1 MIGFDVIFF
10 CPTFATNCKA
20 MIKHEDIVKIL
31 EAAQIADVVGAFV
44 PLKKRGANY
53 IGLCPFHNEKT
64 PSFNVNPAR
73 GIFKCFGC
81 GEGGDS
87 VAFLMKHEHYTYPEA
102 LRWLAERYH
111 IHIEETEATPEEKAA
126 QSERDRVFHVN
137 EFAQKYFQN
146 LLFNDEQG
154 RSTGLSYFEERCL
167 REDTI
172 RKWGLGYCKDSWDD
186 FCTAAKA
193 EGFSEED
200 MVAAGVVIKNE
211 NTGKVYDRF
220 RGRVTFP
227 IYNVGGR
234 VLGFSARILTSD
246 KTKAKY
252 VNSPESIIYTKGK
265 VLFGLHLAKDAI
277 VKEDLCYLVEGNMD
291 AVMMYQNGVKN
302 VVATSGTALTEQ
314 QTSMIKRYTRN
325 VTVLY
330 DGDSAGIKATFKAV
344 NIFLEHGLNVRTVL
358 FPDGEDPDSFARK
371 HTMDEFQT
379 FLKENSQNFI
389 IYKTNL
395 LQKQAENDPI
405 NKAKFIGEIVD
416 TISLVPDNL
425 EVERYAKDC
434 SSILS
439 VKQEN
444 LYDEIRKRINYRQRL
459 QNKQR
464 TKEEEQD
471 TNENTQEVD
480 EHTKKSDENELILI
494 ANPDYAQEKAIIE
507 ILFKYGNTMTRQEVF
522 GDDDTL
528 EYKDVLTAAYI
539 VCDIVNDDIHFNDVL
554 FGKIFELYRH
564 SIYEE
569 NTVPAIDSFISNEEE
584 QIRNLA
590 AELLIGGRE
599 ISPLW
604 SEKNISV
611 PDKESKEVIDRLIS
625 DTLLRFKLHK
635 VNAYIKQVNEAI
647 KTTTEPEAMMEL
659 VIKHKQFTLIRN
671 KIAKQLHQVFSS

>member
-200 MVAAGVVIKNE
+200 MIAAGVAIKNE

-265 VLFGLHLAKDAI
+265 VLFGLHLAKDTI

-405 NKAKFIGEIVD
+405 KRADLIRDIVH
-416 TISLVPDNL
+416 TISLVPDLL
-425 EVERYAKDC
+425 ERNTYLQEC
-434 SSILS
+434 SSILQTS
-439 VKQEN
+439 EEVLGKALKKQLFLNRDKKNKQEDPQPAIAEQVI
-444 LYDEIRKRINYRQRL
+444 LDTPKAEKQEI
-459 QNKQR
+459 
-464 TKEEEQD
+464 
-471 TNENTQEVD
+471 
-480 EHTKKSDENELILI
+480 EL
-494 ANPDYAQEKAIIE
+494 NPDYAQEKAIIE

-522 GDDDTL
+522 GENDAL
-528 EYKDVLTAAYI
+528 EYKDVLTAAYV
-539 VCDIVNDDIHFNDVL
+539 VCDIVNDDIRFTDVL

-564 SIYEE
+564 SIYDE

-590 AELLIGGRE
+590 AELLIGGRD

>member
-1 MIGFDVIFF
+1 
-10 CPTFATNCKA
+10 
-20 MIKHEDIVKIL
+20 MIKHDDKVKIL

-87 VAFLMKHEHYTYPEA
+87 VSFLMKHEHYTYPEA

-172 RKWGLGYCKDSWDD
+172 RKWGLGYCKDSWDN
-186 FCTAAKA
+186 FCLAAKA

-200 MVAAGVVIKNE
+200 MLAAGLVIKNE
-211 NTGKVYDRF
+211 NTGKLYDRF

-227 IYNVGGR
+227 IYNIGGR
-234 VLGFSARILTSD
+234 VLGFSARILSSD

-314 QTSMIKRYTRN
+314 QTSLIRRYTRN

-344 NIFLEHGLNVRTVL
+344 NIFLEQGLNVRTVL

-371 HTMDEFQT
+371 HTMDEFQS

-395 LQKQAENDPI
+395 LQKQAANDPI
-405 NKAKFIGEIVD
+405 KRADLIRDIVH
-416 TISLVPDNL
+416 TISLVPDLL
-425 EVERYAKDC
+425 ERNTYLQEC
-434 SSILS
+434 SSILQTS
-439 VKQEN
+439 EEVLAKALKRQLFLNRDKKNKQEATQTDITEQ
-444 LYDEIRKRINYRQRL
+444 LIHDTPITEKQEI
-459 QNKQR
+459 
-464 TKEEEQD
+464 
-471 TNENTQEVD
+471 
-480 EHTKKSDENELILI
+480 EL
-494 ANPDYAQEKAIIE
+494 NPDYEQEKAIIE
-507 ILFKYGNTMTRQEVF
+507 ILFKYGEMMTRQEVF

-539 VCDIVNDDIHFNDVL
+539 VCDIVNDDIHFNDAL
-554 FGKIFELYRH
+554 FGKIFELYRQ
-564 SIYEE
+564 SIYDE
-569 NTVPAIDSFISNEEE
+569 NAVPEIDLFKSNEDE
-584 QIRNLA
+584 QIQKLA

-604 SEKNISV
+604 LEKNISV

-647 KTTTEPEAMMEL
+647 KTTTEPDVMMEL
-659 VIKHKQFTLIRN
+659 LFKHKQFTLIRN
-671 KIAKQLHQVFSS
+671 KIAKQLRQVFSS

>member
-1 MIGFDVIFF
+1 
-10 CPTFATNCKA
+10 
-20 MIKHEDIVKIL
+20 MIKHDDKVKIL
-31 EAAQIADVVGAFV
+31 EAAQIVDVVGAFV

-87 VAFLMKHEHYTYPEA
+87 VSFLMKHEHYTYPEA

-172 RKWGLGYCKDSWDD
+172 RKWGLGYCKDSWDN
-186 FCTAAKA
+186 FCLAAKA

-200 MVAAGVVIKNE
+200 MLAAGLVIKNE
-211 NTGKVYDRF
+211 NTGKLYDRF

-227 IYNVGGR
+227 IYNIGGR
-234 VLGFSARILTSD
+234 VLGFSARILSSD

-314 QTSMIKRYTRN
+314 QTSLIRRYTRN

-330 DGDSAGIKATFKAV
+330 DGDNAGIKATFKAV
-344 NIFLEHGLNVRTVL
+344 NIFLEQGLNVRTVL

-371 HTMDEFQT
+371 HTMDEFQN

-395 LQKQAENDPI
+395 LQKQAANDPI
-405 NKAKFIGEIVD
+405 KRADLIRDIVH
-416 TISLVPDNL
+416 TISLVPDLL
-425 EVERYAKDC
+425 ERNTYLQEC
-434 SSILS
+434 SSILQTS
-439 VKQEN
+439 EEVLAKALKRQLFLNRDKKNKQESTQSDITEQ
-444 LYDEIRKRINYRQRL
+444 LIHDTPITEKQEI
-459 QNKQR
+459 
-464 TKEEEQD
+464 
-471 TNENTQEVD
+471 
-480 EHTKKSDENELILI
+480 EL
-494 ANPDYAQEKAIIE
+494 NPDYEQEKAIIE
-507 ILFKYGNTMTRQEVF
+507 ILFKYGEMMTRQEVF

-539 VCDIVNDDIHFNDVL
+539 VCDIVNDDIHFNDAL
-554 FGKIFELYRH
+554 FGKIFELYRQ
-564 SIYEE
+564 SIYDE
-569 NTVPAIDSFISNEEE
+569 NAVPEIDLFKSNEDE
-584 QIRNLA
+584 QIQKLA

-604 SEKNISV
+604 LEKNISV

-647 KTTTEPEAMMEL
+647 KTTTEPDVMMEL
-659 VIKHKQFTLIRN
+659 LFKHKQFTLIRN
-671 KIAKQLHQVFSS
+671 KIAKQLRQVFSS

>member
-1 MIGFDVIFF
+1 
-10 CPTFATNCKA
+10 

-405 NKAKFIGEIVD
+405 KRADLIRDIVH
-416 TISLVPDNL
+416 TISLVPDLL
-425 EVERYAKDC
+425 ERNTYLQEC
-434 SSILS
+434 SSILQTS
-439 VKQEN
+439 EEVLAKALKRQLFLNRDKKNKQEDPQPAIAEQVI
-444 LYDEIRKRINYRQRL
+444 LDTPKAEKQEI
-459 QNKQR
+459 
-464 TKEEEQD
+464 
-471 TNENTQEVD
+471 
-480 EHTKKSDENELILI
+480 EL
-494 ANPDYAQEKAIIE
+494 NPDYAQEKAIIE

-522 GDDDTL
+522 GENDAL
-528 EYKDVLTAAYI
+528 EYKDVLTAAYV
-539 VCDIVNDDIHFNDVL
+539 VCDIVNDDIRFTDVL

>member
-211 NTGKVYDRF
+211 NTGKIYDRF

-389 IYKTNL
+389 IYKSNL

-405 NKAKFIGEIVD
+405 KRADLIRDIVH
-416 TISLVPDNL
+416 TISLVPDLL
-425 EVERYAKDC
+425 ERNTYLQEC
-434 SSILS
+434 SSILQTS
-439 VKQEN
+439 EEVLGKALKKQLFLNRDKKNKQEDPQPAIAEQVI
-444 LYDEIRKRINYRQRL
+444 LDTPKAEKQEI
-459 QNKQR
+459 
-464 TKEEEQD
+464 
-471 TNENTQEVD
+471 
-480 EHTKKSDENELILI
+480 EL
-494 ANPDYAQEKAIIE
+494 NPDYAQEKAIIE

>member
-1 MIGFDVIFF
+1 
-10 CPTFATNCKA
+10 
-20 MIKHEDIVKIL
+20 MIKHDDKVKIL
-31 EAAQIADVVGAFV
+31 EAAQIVDVVGAFV

-87 VAFLMKHEHYTYPEA
+87 VSFLMKHEHYTYPEA

-172 RKWGLGYCKDSWDD
+172 RKWGLGYCKDSWDN
-186 FCTAAKA
+186 FCLAAKA

-200 MVAAGVVIKNE
+200 MLAAGLVIKNE
-211 NTGKVYDRF
+211 NTGKLYDRF

-227 IYNVGGR
+227 IYNIGGR
-234 VLGFSARILTSD
+234 VLGFSARILSSD

-314 QTSMIKRYTRN
+314 QTTLIRRYTRN

-330 DGDSAGIKATFKAV
+330 DGDNAGIKATFKAV
-344 NIFLEHGLNVRTVL
+344 NIFLEQGLNVRTVL

-371 HTMDEFQT
+371 HTMDEFQS

-395 LQKQAENDPI
+395 LQKQAANDPI
-405 NKAKFIGEIVD
+405 KRADLIRDIVH
-416 TISLVPDNL
+416 TISLVPDLL
-425 EVERYAKDC
+425 ERNTYLQEC
-434 SSILS
+434 SSILQTS
-439 VKQEN
+439 EEVLAKALKRQLFLNRDKKNKQEATQADITEQ
-444 LYDEIRKRINYRQRL
+444 LIHDTTITEKQEI
-459 QNKQR
+459 
-464 TKEEEQD
+464 
-471 TNENTQEVD
+471 
-480 EHTKKSDENELILI
+480 EL
-494 ANPDYAQEKAIIE
+494 NPDYEQEKAIIE
-507 ILFKYGNTMTRQEVF
+507 ILFKYGEMMTRQEVF

-539 VCDIVNDDIHFNDVL
+539 VCDIVNDDIHFNDAL
-554 FGKIFELYRH
+554 FGKIFELYRQ
-564 SIYEE
+564 SIYDE
-569 NTVPAIDSFISNEEE
+569 NAVPEIDLFKSNEDE
-584 QIRNLA
+584 QIQKLA

-604 SEKNISV
+604 LEKNISV

-647 KTTTEPEAMMEL
+647 KTTTEPDVMMEL
-659 VIKHKQFTLIRN
+659 LFKHKQFTLIRN
-671 KIAKQLHQVFSS
+671 KIAKQLRQVFSS

>member
-1 MIGFDVIFF
+1 
-10 CPTFATNCKA
+10 
-20 MIKHEDIVKIL
+20 MIKHDDKVKIL
-31 EAAQIADVVGAFV
+31 EAAQIVDVVGAFV

-87 VAFLMKHEHYTYPEA
+87 VSFLMKHEHYTYPEA

-172 RKWGLGYCKDSWDD
+172 RKWGLGYCKDSWDN
-186 FCTAAKA
+186 FCLAAKA

-200 MVAAGVVIKNE
+200 MLAAGLVIKNE
-211 NTGKVYDRF
+211 NTGKLYDRF

-227 IYNVGGR
+227 IYNIGGR
-234 VLGFSARILTSD
+234 VLGFSARILSSD

-314 QTSMIKRYTRN
+314 QTSLIRRYTRN

-330 DGDSAGIKATFKAV
+330 DGDNAGIKATFKAV
-344 NIFLEHGLNVRTVL
+344 NIFLEQGLNVRTVL

-371 HTMDEFQT
+371 HTMDEFQS

-395 LQKQAENDPI
+395 LQKQAANDPI
-405 NKAKFIGEIVD
+405 KRADLIRDIVH
-416 TISLVPDNL
+416 TISLVPDLL
-425 EVERYAKDC
+425 ERNTYLQEC
-434 SSILS
+434 SSILQTS
-439 VKQEN
+439 EEVLAKALKRQLFLNRDKKNKQESTQSDITEQ
-444 LYDEIRKRINYRQRL
+444 LIHDTPITEKQEI
-459 QNKQR
+459 
-464 TKEEEQD
+464 
-471 TNENTQEVD
+471 
-480 EHTKKSDENELILI
+480 EL
-494 ANPDYAQEKAIIE
+494 NPDYEQEKAIIE
-507 ILFKYGNTMTRQEVF
+507 ILFKYGEMMTRQEVF

-539 VCDIVNDDIHFNDVL
+539 VCDIVNDDIHFNDAL
-554 FGKIFELYRH
+554 FGKIFELYRQ
-564 SIYEE
+564 SIYDE
-569 NTVPAIDSFISNEEE
+569 NAVPEIDLFKSNEDE
-584 QIRNLA
+584 QIQKLA

-604 SEKNISV
+604 LEKNISV

-647 KTTTEPEAMMEL
+647 KTTTEPDVMMEL
-659 VIKHKQFTLIRN
+659 LFKHKQFTLIRN
-671 KIAKQLHQVFSS
+671 KIAKQLRQVFSS

>member
-1 MIGFDVIFF
+1 
-10 CPTFATNCKA
+10 

-200 MVAAGVVIKNE
+200 MVAAGVAIKNE

-395 LQKQAENDPI
+395 LQKKAENDPI
-405 NKAKFIGEIVD
+405 KRADLIRDIVH
-416 TISLVPDNL
+416 TISLVPDLL
-425 EVERYAKDC
+425 ERNTYLQEC
-434 SSILS
+434 SSILQTS
-439 VKQEN
+439 EEVLGKALKKQLFLNRDKKNKQEDPQPAIAEQVI
-444 LYDEIRKRINYRQRL
+444 LDTPKAEKQEI
-459 QNKQR
+459 
-464 TKEEEQD
+464 
-471 TNENTQEVD
+471 
-480 EHTKKSDENELILI
+480 EL
-494 ANPDYAQEKAIIE
+494 NPDYAQEKAIIE

>member
-1 MIGFDVIFF
+1 
-10 CPTFATNCKA
+10 

-200 MVAAGVVIKNE
+200 MVAAGVAIKNE

-314 QTSMIKRYTRN
+314 QTFMIKRYTRN

-405 NKAKFIGEIVD
+405 KRADLIRDIVH
-416 TISLVPDNL
+416 TISLVPDLL
-425 EVERYAKDC
+425 ERNTYLQEC
-434 SSILS
+434 SSILQTS
-439 VKQEN
+439 EEVLGKALKKQLFLNRDKKNKQEDPQPAIAEQVI
-444 LYDEIRKRINYRQRL
+444 LDTPKAEKQEI
-459 QNKQR
+459 
-464 TKEEEQD
+464 
-471 TNENTQEVD
+471 
-480 EHTKKSDENELILI
+480 EL
-494 ANPDYAQEKAIIE
+494 NPDYAQEKAIIE

-522 GDDDTL
+522 GENDAL
-528 EYKDVLTAAYI
+528 EYKDVLTAAYV
-539 VCDIVNDDIHFNDVL
+539 VCDIVNDDIRFTDVL

>member
-405 NKAKFIGEIVD
+405 KRADLIRDIVH
-416 TISLVPDNL
+416 TISLVPDLL
-425 EVERYAKDC
+425 ERNTYLQEC
-434 SSILS
+434 SSILQTS
-439 VKQEN
+439 EEVLAKALKRQLFLNRDKKNKQEDPQPAIAEQVI
-444 LYDEIRKRINYRQRL
+444 LDTPKAEKQEI
-459 QNKQR
+459 
-464 TKEEEQD
+464 
-471 TNENTQEVD
+471 
-480 EHTKKSDENELILI
+480 EL
-494 ANPDYAQEKAIIE
+494 NPDYAQEKAIIE

-522 GDDDTL
+522 GENDAL
-528 EYKDVLTAAYI
+528 EYKDVLTAAYV
-539 VCDIVNDDIHFNDVL
+539 VCDIVNDDIRFTDVL

>member
-1 MIGFDVIFF
+1 
-10 CPTFATNCKA
+10 

-200 MVAAGVVIKNE
+200 MVAAGVAIKNE

-395 LQKQAENDPI
+395 LQKKAENDPI
-405 NKAKFIGEIVD
+405 KRADLIRDIVH
-416 TISLVPDNL
+416 TISLVPDLL
-425 EVERYAKDC
+425 ERNTYLQEC
-434 SSILS
+434 SSILQTS
-439 VKQEN
+439 EEVLGKALKKQLFLNRDKKNKQE
-444 LYDEIRKRINYRQRL
+444 DPQPAIAEQVIPDTPKAEKQEI
-459 QNKQR
+459 
-464 TKEEEQD
+464 
-471 TNENTQEVD
+471 
-480 EHTKKSDENELILI
+480 EL
-494 ANPDYAQEKAIIE
+494 NPDYAQEKAIIE

-522 GDDDTL
+522 GENDAL
-528 EYKDVLTAAYI
+528 EYKDVLTAAYV
-539 VCDIVNDDIHFNDVL
+539 VCDIVNDDIRFTDVL

-590 AELLIGGRE
+590 AELLIGCRE

>member
-314 QTSMIKRYTRN
+314 QTFMIKRYTRN

-405 NKAKFIGEIVD
+405 KRADLIRDIVH
-416 TISLVPDNL
+416 TISLVPDLL
-425 EVERYAKDC
+425 ERNTYLQEC
-434 SSILS
+434 SSILQTS
-439 VKQEN
+439 EEVLGKALKKQLFLNRDKKNKKEDPQPAIAEQVILDTPKAEKQE
-444 LYDEIRKRINYRQRL
+444 I
-459 QNKQR
+459 
-464 TKEEEQD
+464 
-471 TNENTQEVD
+471 
-480 EHTKKSDENELILI
+480 EL
-494 ANPDYAQEKAIIE
+494 NPDYAQEKAIIE

-522 GDDDTL
+522 GENDAL
-528 EYKDVLTAAYI
+528 EYKDVLTAAYV
-539 VCDIVNDDIHFNDVL
+539 VCDIVNDDIRFTDVL

>member
-1 MIGFDVIFF
+1 
-10 CPTFATNCKA
+10 

-87 VAFLMKHEHYTYPEA
+87 VSFLMKHEHYTYPEA

-200 MVAAGVVIKNE
+200 MVAAGVAIKNE

-395 LQKQAENDPI
+395 LQKKAENDPI
-405 NKAKFIGEIVD
+405 KRADLIRDIVH
-416 TISLVPDNL
+416 TISLVPDLL
-425 EVERYAKDC
+425 ERNIYLQEC
-434 SSILS
+434 SSILQTS
-439 VKQEN
+439 EEVLGKALKKQLFLNRDKKNKQE
-444 LYDEIRKRINYRQRL
+444 DPQPAIAEQVIPDTPKAEKQEI
-459 QNKQR
+459 
-464 TKEEEQD
+464 
-471 TNENTQEVD
+471 
-480 EHTKKSDENELILI
+480 EL
-494 ANPDYAQEKAIIE
+494 NPDYAQEKAIIE

-522 GDDDTL
+522 GENDAL
-528 EYKDVLTAAYI
+528 EYKDVLTAAYV
-539 VCDIVNDDIHFNDVL
+539 VCDIVNDDIRFTDVL

-611 PDKESKEVIDRLIS
+611 PDNESKEVIDRLIS

>member
-1 MIGFDVIFF
+1 
-10 CPTFATNCKA
+10 

-167 REDTI
+167 REETI

-314 QTSMIKRYTRN
+314 QTSMIKRYTHN

-405 NKAKFIGEIVD
+405 KRADLIRDIVH
-416 TISLVPDNL
+416 TISLIPDLL
-425 EVERYAKDC
+425 ERNTYLQEC
-434 SSILS
+434 SSILQTS
-439 VKQEN
+439 EEVLAKALKRQLFLNRDKKNKQEDPQPAIAEQVI
-444 LYDEIRKRINYRQRL
+444 LDTPKAEKQEI
-459 QNKQR
+459 
-464 TKEEEQD
+464 
-471 TNENTQEVD
+471 
-480 EHTKKSDENELILI
+480 EL
-494 ANPDYAQEKAIIE
+494 NPDYAQEKAIIE

-522 GDDDTL
+522 GENDAL
-528 EYKDVLTAAYI
+528 EYKDVLTAAYV
-539 VCDIVNDDIHFNDVL
+539 VCDIVNDDIRFTDVL

>member
-1 MIGFDVIFF
+1 
-10 CPTFATNCKA
+10 

-126 QSERDRVFHVN
+126 QSEKDRVFHVN

-405 NKAKFIGEIVD
+405 KRADLIRDIVH
-416 TISLVPDNL
+416 TISLVPDLL
-425 EVERYAKDC
+425 ERNTYLQEC
-434 SSILS
+434 SSILQTS
-439 VKQEN
+439 EEVLGKALKKQLFLNRDKKNKQEDPQPAIAEQVI
-444 LYDEIRKRINYRQRL
+444 LDTPKAEKQEI
-459 QNKQR
+459 
-464 TKEEEQD
+464 
-471 TNENTQEVD
+471 
-480 EHTKKSDENELILI
+480 EL
-494 ANPDYAQEKAIIE
+494 NPDYAQEKAIIE

>member
-1 MIGFDVIFF
+1 
-10 CPTFATNCKA
+10 

-405 NKAKFIGEIVD
+405 KRADLIRDIVH
-416 TISLVPDNL
+416 TISLVPDLL
-425 EVERYAKDC
+425 ERNTYLQEC
-434 SSILS
+434 SSILQTS
-439 VKQEN
+439 EEVLGKALKKQLFLNRDKKNKQEDPQPAIAEQVI
-444 LYDEIRKRINYRQRL
+444 LDTPKAEKQEI
-459 QNKQR
+459 
-464 TKEEEQD
+464 
-471 TNENTQEVD
+471 
-480 EHTKKSDENELILI
+480 EL
-494 ANPDYAQEKAIIE
+494 NPDYAQEKAIIE

-522 GDDDTL
+522 GENDAL
-528 EYKDVLTAAYI
+528 EYKDVLTAAYV
-539 VCDIVNDDIHFNDVL
+539 VCDIVNDDIRFTDVL

-611 PDKESKEVIDRLIS
+611 PNKESKEVIDRLIS

>member
-1 MIGFDVIFF
+1 M
-10 CPTFATNCKA
+10 
-20 MIKHEDIVKIL
+20 
-31 EAAQIADVVGAFV
+31 DVVGAFV

-87 VAFLMKHEHYTYPEA
+87 VSFLMKHEHYTYPEA

-172 RKWGLGYCKDSWDD
+172 RKWGLGYCKDSWDN
-186 FCTAAKA
+186 FCLAAKA

-200 MVAAGVVIKNE
+200 MLAAGLVIKNE
-211 NTGKVYDRF
+211 NTGKLYDRF

-227 IYNVGGR
+227 IYNIGGR
-234 VLGFSARILTSD
+234 VLGFSARILSSD

-314 QTSMIKRYTRN
+314 QTTLIRRYTRN

-344 NIFLEHGLNVRTVL
+344 NIFLEQGLNVRTVL

-371 HTMDEFQT
+371 HTMDEFQN

-395 LQKQAENDPI
+395 LQKQAANDPI
-405 NKAKFIGEIVD
+405 KRADLIRDIVH
-416 TISLVPDNL
+416 TISLVPDLL
-425 EVERYAKDC
+425 ERNTYLQEC
-434 SSILS
+434 SSILQTS
-439 VKQEN
+439 EEVLAKALKRQLFLNRDKKNKQEATQADITEQ
-444 LYDEIRKRINYRQRL
+444 LIHDTPITEKQEI
-459 QNKQR
+459 
-464 TKEEEQD
+464 
-471 TNENTQEVD
+471 
-480 EHTKKSDENELILI
+480 EL
-494 ANPDYAQEKAIIE
+494 NPDYEQEKAIIE
-507 ILFKYGNTMTRQEVF
+507 ILFKYGEMMTRQEVF
-522 GDDDTL
+522 GNDDTL

-539 VCDIVNDDIHFNDVL
+539 VCDIVNDDIHFNDAL
-554 FGKIFELYRH
+554 FGKIFELYRQ
-564 SIYEE
+564 SIYDE
-569 NTVPAIDSFISNEEE
+569 NAVPEIDLFKSNEDE
-584 QIRNLA
+584 QIQKLA

-604 SEKNISV
+604 LEKNISV

-647 KTTTEPEAMMEL
+647 KTTTEPDVMMEL
-659 VIKHKQFTLIRN
+659 LFKHKQFTLIRN
-671 KIAKQLHQVFSS
+671 KIAKQLRQVFSS

>member
-172 RKWGLGYCKDSWDD
+172 RKWGLGYCKDSWND

-405 NKAKFIGEIVD
+405 KRADLIRDIVH
-416 TISLVPDNL
+416 TISLVPDLL
-425 EVERYAKDC
+425 ERNTYLQEC
-434 SSILS
+434 SSILQTS
-439 VKQEN
+439 EEVLGKALKKQLFLNRDKKNKQE
-444 LYDEIRKRINYRQRL
+444 DPQPAVAEQVIPDTPKAEKQEI
-459 QNKQR
+459 
-464 TKEEEQD
+464 
-471 TNENTQEVD
+471 
-480 EHTKKSDENELILI
+480 EL
-494 ANPDYAQEKAIIE
+494 NPDYAQEKAIIE

-522 GDDDTL
+522 GENDAL
-528 EYKDVLTAAYI
+528 EYKDVLTAAYV
-539 VCDIVNDDIHFNDVL
+539 VCDIVNDDIRFTDVL

>member
-1 MIGFDVIFF
+1 
-10 CPTFATNCKA
+10 

-211 NTGKVYDRF
+211 NTCKVYDRF

-405 NKAKFIGEIVD
+405 KRADLIRDIVH
-416 TISLVPDNL
+416 TISLVPDLL
-425 EVERYAKDC
+425 ERNTYLQEC
-434 SSILS
+434 SSILQTS
-439 VKQEN
+439 EEVLGKALKKQLFLNRAKKNKQEDPQPAIAEQVI
-444 LYDEIRKRINYRQRL
+444 LDTPKAEKQEI
-459 QNKQR
+459 
-464 TKEEEQD
+464 
-471 TNENTQEVD
+471 
-480 EHTKKSDENELILI
+480 EL
-494 ANPDYAQEKAIIE
+494 NPDYAQEKAIIE

-522 GDDDTL
+522 GENDAL
-528 EYKDVLTAAYI
+528 EYKDVLTAAYV
-539 VCDIVNDDIHFNDVL
+539 VCDIVNDDIRFTDVL

>member
-1 MIGFDVIFF
+1 
-10 CPTFATNCKA
+10 

-405 NKAKFIGEIVD
+405 KRADLIRDIVH
-416 TISLVPDNL
+416 TISLVPDLL
-425 EVERYAKDC
+425 ERNTYLQEC
-434 SSILS
+434 SSILQTS
-439 VKQEN
+439 EEVLGKALKKQLFLNRDKKNKQEDPQPAIAEQVI
-444 LYDEIRKRINYRQRL
+444 LDTPKAEKQEI
-459 QNKQR
+459 
-464 TKEEEQD
+464 
-471 TNENTQEVD
+471 
-480 EHTKKSDENELILI
+480 EL
-494 ANPDYAQEKAIIE
+494 NPDYAQEKAIIE

-522 GDDDTL
+522 GENDAL
-528 EYKDVLTAAYI
+528 EYKDVLTAAYV
-539 VCDIVNDDIHFNDVL
+539 VCDIVNDDIRFTDVL

>member
-1 MIGFDVIFF
+1 
-10 CPTFATNCKA
+10 
-20 MIKHEDIVKIL
+20 MIKHDDIVKIL

-200 MVAAGVVIKNE
+200 MVAAGVAIKNE

-265 VLFGLHLAKDAI
+265 VLFGLHLAKDTI

-405 NKAKFIGEIVD
+405 KRADLIRDIVH
-416 TISLVPDNL
+416 TISLVPDLL
-425 EVERYAKDC
+425 ERNTYLQEC
-434 SSILS
+434 SSILQTS
-439 VKQEN
+439 EEVLGKALKKQLFLNRDKKNKQE
-444 LYDEIRKRINYRQRL
+444 DPQPAVAEQVISDTPKAEKQEI
-459 QNKQR
+459 
-464 TKEEEQD
+464 
-471 TNENTQEVD
+471 
-480 EHTKKSDENELILI
+480 EL
-494 ANPDYAQEKAIIE
+494 NPDYAQEKAIIE

-522 GDDDTL
+522 GENDAL
-528 EYKDVLTAAYI
+528 EYKDVLTAAYV
-539 VCDIVNDDIHFNDVL
+539 VCDIVNDDIRFTDVL

-564 SIYEE
+564 SIYDE

>member
-1 MIGFDVIFF
+1 
-10 CPTFATNCKA
+10 
-20 MIKHEDIVKIL
+20 MIKHDDKVKIL

-87 VAFLMKHEHYTYPEA
+87 ISFLMKHEHYTYPEA

-172 RKWGLGYCKDSWDD
+172 RKWGLGYCKDSWDN
-186 FCTAAKA
+186 FCLAAKA

-200 MVAAGVVIKNE
+200 MLAAGLVIKNE
-211 NTGKVYDRF
+211 NTGKLYDRF

-227 IYNVGGR
+227 IYNIGGR
-234 VLGFSARILTSD
+234 VLGFSARILSSD

-314 QTSMIKRYTRN
+314 QTSLIRRYTRN

-344 NIFLEHGLNVRTVL
+344 NIFLEQGLNVRTVL

-371 HTMDEFQT
+371 HTMDEFQS

-395 LQKQAENDPI
+395 LQKQAANDPI
-405 NKAKFIGEIVD
+405 KRADLIRDIVH
-416 TISLVPDNL
+416 TISLVPDLL
-425 EVERYAKDC
+425 ERNTYLQEC
-434 SSILS
+434 SSILQTS
-439 VKQEN
+439 EEVLAKALKRQLFLNRDKKNKQEATQTDITEQ
-444 LYDEIRKRINYRQRL
+444 LIHDTPITEKQEI
-459 QNKQR
+459 
-464 TKEEEQD
+464 
-471 TNENTQEVD
+471 
-480 EHTKKSDENELILI
+480 EL
-494 ANPDYAQEKAIIE
+494 NPDYEQEKAIIE
-507 ILFKYGNTMTRQEVF
+507 ILFKYGEMMTRQEVF

-539 VCDIVNDDIHFNDVL
+539 VCDIVNDDIHFNDAL
-554 FGKIFELYRH
+554 FGKIFELYRQ
-564 SIYEE
+564 SIYDE
-569 NTVPAIDSFISNEEE
+569 NAVPEIDLFKSNEDE
-584 QIRNLA
+584 QIQKLA

-604 SEKNISV
+604 LEKNISV

-647 KTTTEPEAMMEL
+647 KTTTEPDVMMEL
-659 VIKHKQFTLIRN
+659 LFKHKQFTLIRN
-671 KIAKQLHQVFSS
+671 KIAKQLRQVFSS

>member
-1 MIGFDVIFF
+1 
-10 CPTFATNCKA
+10 

-405 NKAKFIGEIVD
+405 KRADLIRDIVH
-416 TISLVPDNL
+416 TISLVPDLL
-425 EVERYAKDC
+425 ERNTYLQEC
-434 SSILS
+434 SSILQTS
-439 VKQEN
+439 EEVLGKALKKQLFLNRDKKNKQE
-444 LYDEIRKRINYRQRL
+444 DPQPAIAEQVIPDTPKAEKQEI
-459 QNKQR
+459 
-464 TKEEEQD
+464 
-471 TNENTQEVD
+471 
-480 EHTKKSDENELILI
+480 EL
-494 ANPDYAQEKAIIE
+494 NPDYAQEKAIIE

-522 GDDDTL
+522 GENDAL
-528 EYKDVLTAAYI
+528 EYKDVLTAAYV
-539 VCDIVNDDIHFNDVL
+539 VCDIVNDDIRFTDVL

>member
-200 MVAAGVVIKNE
+200 MVAAGVAIKNE

-252 VNSPESIIYTKGK
+252 VNSPESIVYTKGK

-405 NKAKFIGEIVD
+405 KRADLIRDIVH
-416 TISLVPDNL
+416 TISLVPDLL
-425 EVERYAKDC
+425 ERNTYLQEC
-434 SSILS
+434 SSILQTS
-439 VKQEN
+439 EEVLGKALKKQLFLNRDKKNKQEDPQPAIAEQVI
-444 LYDEIRKRINYRQRL
+444 LDTPKAEKQEI
-459 QNKQR
+459 
-464 TKEEEQD
+464 
-471 TNENTQEVD
+471 
-480 EHTKKSDENELILI
+480 EL
-494 ANPDYAQEKAIIE
+494 NPDYAQEKAIIE

-522 GDDDTL
+522 GENDAL
-528 EYKDVLTAAYI
+528 EYKDVLTAAYV
-539 VCDIVNDDIHFNDVL
+539 VCDIVNDDIRFTDVL

-611 PDKESKEVIDRLIS
+611 PDKESKEVIGRLIS

>member
-1 MIGFDVIFF
+1 
-10 CPTFATNCKA
+10 

-405 NKAKFIGEIVD
+405 KRADLIRDIVH
-416 TISLVPDNL
+416 TISLVPDLL
-425 EVERYAKDC
+425 ERNTYLQEC
-434 SSILS
+434 SSILQTS
-439 VKQEN
+439 EEVLGKALKKQLFLNRDKKNKQEN
-444 LYDEIRKRINYRQRL
+444 PQPAIAEQVILDTPKAEKQEI
-459 QNKQR
+459 
-464 TKEEEQD
+464 
-471 TNENTQEVD
+471 
-480 EHTKKSDENELILI
+480 EL
-494 ANPDYAQEKAIIE
+494 NPDYAQEKAIIE

-522 GDDDTL
+522 GENDAL
-528 EYKDVLTAAYI
+528 EYKDVLTAAYV
-539 VCDIVNDDIHFNDVL
+539 VCDIVNDDIRFTDVL

>member
-1 MIGFDVIFF
+1 
-10 CPTFATNCKA
+10 

-200 MVAAGVVIKNE
+200 MVAAGVAIKNE

-405 NKAKFIGEIVD
+405 KRADLIRDIVH
-416 TISLVPDNL
+416 TISLVPDLL
-425 EVERYAKDC
+425 ERNTYLQEC
-434 SSILS
+434 SSILQTS
-439 VKQEN
+439 EEVLGKALKKQLFLNRDKKNKQE
-444 LYDEIRKRINYRQRL
+444 DPQPAIAEQVIPDTPKAEKQEI
-459 QNKQR
+459 
-464 TKEEEQD
+464 
-471 TNENTQEVD
+471 
-480 EHTKKSDENELILI
+480 EL
-494 ANPDYAQEKAIIE
+494 NPDYAQEKAIIE

-522 GDDDTL
+522 GENDAL
-528 EYKDVLTAAYI
+528 EYKDVLTAAYV
-539 VCDIVNDDIHFNDVL
+539 VCDIVNDDIRFTDVL

-569 NTVPAIDSFISNEEE
+569 NTIPAIDSFISNEEE

-599 ISPLW
+599 ISSLW

>member
-1 MIGFDVIFF
+1 M
-10 CPTFATNCKA
+10 
-20 MIKHEDIVKIL
+20 
-31 EAAQIADVVGAFV
+31 DVVGAFV

-87 VAFLMKHEHYTYPEA
+87 VSFLMKHEHYTYPEA

-172 RKWGLGYCKDSWDD
+172 RKWGLGYCKDSWDN
-186 FCTAAKA
+186 FCLAAKA

-200 MVAAGVVIKNE
+200 MLAAGLVIKNE
-211 NTGKVYDRF
+211 NTGKLYDRF

-227 IYNVGGR
+227 IYNIGGR
-234 VLGFSARILTSD
+234 VLGFSARILSSD

-314 QTSMIKRYTRN
+314 QTSLIRRYTRN

-330 DGDSAGIKATFKAV
+330 DGDNAGIKATFKAV
-344 NIFLEHGLNVRTVL
+344 NIFLEQGLNVRTVL

-371 HTMDEFQT
+371 HTMDEFQN

-395 LQKQAENDPI
+395 LQKQAANDPI
-405 NKAKFIGEIVD
+405 KRADLIRDIVH
-416 TISLVPDNL
+416 TISLVPDLL
-425 EVERYAKDC
+425 ERNTYLQEC
-434 SSILS
+434 SSILQTS
-439 VKQEN
+439 EEVLAKALKRQLFLNRDKKNKQEATQSDITEQ
-444 LYDEIRKRINYRQRL
+444 LIHDTPITEKQEI
-459 QNKQR
+459 
-464 TKEEEQD
+464 
-471 TNENTQEVD
+471 
-480 EHTKKSDENELILI
+480 EL
-494 ANPDYAQEKAIIE
+494 NPDYEQEKAIIE
-507 ILFKYGNTMTRQEVF
+507 ILFKYGEMMTRQEVF

-539 VCDIVNDDIHFNDVL
+539 VCDIVNDDIHFNDAL
-554 FGKIFELYRH
+554 FGKIFELYRQ
-564 SIYEE
+564 SIYDE
-569 NTVPAIDSFISNEEE
+569 NAVPEIDLFKSNEDE
-584 QIRNLA
+584 QIQKLA

-604 SEKNISV
+604 LEKNISV
-611 PDKESKEVIDRLIS
+611 PDKESKDVIDRLIS

-647 KTTTEPEAMMEL
+647 KTTTEPDVMMEL
-659 VIKHKQFTLIRN
+659 LFKHKQFTLIRN
-671 KIAKQLHQVFSS
+671 KIAKQLRQVFSS

>member
-1 MIGFDVIFF
+1 
-10 CPTFATNCKA
+10 

-126 QSERDRVFHVN
+126 QSEKDRVFHVN

-405 NKAKFIGEIVD
+405 KRADLIRDIVH
-416 TISLVPDNL
+416 TISLVPDLL
-425 EVERYAKDC
+425 ERNTYLQEC
-434 SSILS
+434 SSILQTS
-439 VKQEN
+439 EEVLGKALKKQLFLNRDKKNKQE
-444 LYDEIRKRINYRQRL
+444 DPQPAIAEQVIPDTPKAEKQEI
-459 QNKQR
+459 
-464 TKEEEQD
+464 
-471 TNENTQEVD
+471 
-480 EHTKKSDENELILI
+480 EL
-494 ANPDYAQEKAIIE
+494 NPDYAQEKAIIE

-522 GDDDTL
+522 GENDAL
-528 EYKDVLTAAYI
+528 EYKDVLTAAYV
-539 VCDIVNDDIHFNDVL
+539 VCDIVNDDIRFTDVL

-611 PDKESKEVIDRLIS
+611 PDKEGKEVIDRLIS

>member
-395 LQKQAENDPI
+395 LQKQVENDPI
-405 NKAKFIGEIVD
+405 KRADLIRDIVH
-416 TISLVPDNL
+416 TISLVPDLL
-425 EVERYAKDC
+425 ERNTYLQEC
-434 SSILS
+434 SSILQTS
-439 VKQEN
+439 EEVLGKALKKQLFLNRDKKNKQEDPQPAIVEQVI
-444 LYDEIRKRINYRQRL
+444 LDTPKAEKQEI
-459 QNKQR
+459 
-464 TKEEEQD
+464 
-471 TNENTQEVD
+471 
-480 EHTKKSDENELILI
+480 EL
-494 ANPDYAQEKAIIE
+494 NPDYAQEKAIIE

-522 GDDDTL
+522 GENDAL
-528 EYKDVLTAAYI
+528 EYKDVLTAAYV
-539 VCDIVNDDIHFNDVL
+539 VCDIVNDDIRFTDVL

-611 PDKESKEVIDRLIS
+611 PDKEGKEVIDRLIS

>member
-1 MIGFDVIFF
+1 
-10 CPTFATNCKA
+10 

-200 MVAAGVVIKNE
+200 MVSAGVAIKNE

-405 NKAKFIGEIVD
+405 KRADLIRDIVH
-416 TISLVPDNL
+416 TISLVPDLL
-425 EVERYAKDC
+425 ERNTYLQEC
-434 SSILS
+434 SSILQTS
-439 VKQEN
+439 EEVLGKALKKQLFLNRDKKNKQEDPQPAIAEQVI
-444 LYDEIRKRINYRQRL
+444 LDTPKAEKQEI
-459 QNKQR
+459 
-464 TKEEEQD
+464 
-471 TNENTQEVD
+471 
-480 EHTKKSDENELILI
+480 EL
-494 ANPDYAQEKAIIE
+494 NPDYAQEKAIIE

-522 GDDDTL
+522 GENDAL
-528 EYKDVLTAAYI
+528 EYKDVLTAAYV
-539 VCDIVNDDIHFNDVL
+539 VCDIVNDDIRFTDVL

>member
-1 MIGFDVIFF
+1 
-10 CPTFATNCKA
+10 

-395 LQKQAENDPI
+395 LQKKAENDPI
-405 NKAKFIGEIVD
+405 KRADLIRDIVH
-416 TISLVPDNL
+416 TISLVPDLL
-425 EVERYAKDC
+425 ERNTYLQEC
-434 SSILS
+434 SSILQTS
-439 VKQEN
+439 EEVLGKALKKQLFLNRDKKNKQEDPQPAIAEQVI
-444 LYDEIRKRINYRQRL
+444 LDTPKAEKQEI
-459 QNKQR
+459 
-464 TKEEEQD
+464 
-471 TNENTQEVD
+471 
-480 EHTKKSDENELILI
+480 EL
-494 ANPDYAQEKAIIE
+494 NPDYAQEKAIIE

-522 GDDDTL
+522 GENDAL
-528 EYKDVLTAAYI
+528 EYKDVLTAAYV
-539 VCDIVNDDIHFNDVL
+539 VCDIVNDDIRFTDVL

>member
-126 QSERDRVFHVN
+126 QSEKDRVFHVN

-405 NKAKFIGEIVD
+405 KRADLIRDIVH
-416 TISLVPDNL
+416 TISLVPDLL
-425 EVERYAKDC
+425 ERNTYLQEC
-434 SSILS
+434 SSILQTS
-439 VKQEN
+439 EEVLGKALKKQLFLNRDKKNKQEDPQPAIAEQVI
-444 LYDEIRKRINYRQRL
+444 LDTPKAEKQEI
-459 QNKQR
+459 
-464 TKEEEQD
+464 
-471 TNENTQEVD
+471 
-480 EHTKKSDENELILI
+480 EL
-494 ANPDYAQEKAIIE
+494 NPDYAQEKAIIE

-522 GDDDTL
+522 GENDAL
-528 EYKDVLTAAYI
+528 EYKDVLTAAYV
-539 VCDIVNDDIHFNDVL
+539 VCDIVNDDIRFTDVL

-611 PDKESKEVIDRLIS
+611 PDKEGKEVIDRLIS

>member
-1 MIGFDVIFF
+1 
-10 CPTFATNCKA
+10 

-200 MVAAGVVIKNE
+200 MVAAGVAIKNE

-405 NKAKFIGEIVD
+405 KRADLIRDIVH
-416 TISLVPDNL
+416 TISLVPDLL
-425 EVERYAKDC
+425 ERNTYLQEC
-434 SSILS
+434 SSILQTS
-439 VKQEN
+439 EEVLGKALKKQLFLNRDKKNKQEDPQPAIAEQVI
-444 LYDEIRKRINYRQRL
+444 LDTPKAEKQEI
-459 QNKQR
+459 
-464 TKEEEQD
+464 
-471 TNENTQEVD
+471 
-480 EHTKKSDENELILI
+480 EL
-494 ANPDYAQEKAIIE
+494 NPDYAQEKAIIE

-522 GDDDTL
+522 GENDAL
-528 EYKDVLTAAYI
+528 EYKDVLTAAYV
-539 VCDIVNDDIHFNDVL
+539 VCDIVNDDICFTDVL

-590 AELLIGGRE
+590 AELLIGDRE

>member
-1 MIGFDVIFF
+1 
-10 CPTFATNCKA
+10 
-20 MIKHEDIVKIL
+20 MIKHDDKVKIL
-31 EAAQIADVVGAFV
+31 EAAQIVDVVGAFV

-87 VAFLMKHEHYTYPEA
+87 VSFLMKHEHYTYPEA

-172 RKWGLGYCKDSWDD
+172 RKWGLGYCKDSWDN
-186 FCTAAKA
+186 FCLAAKA

-200 MVAAGVVIKNE
+200 MLAAGLVIKNE
-211 NTGKVYDRF
+211 NTGKLYDRF

-227 IYNVGGR
+227 IYNIGGR
-234 VLGFSARILTSD
+234 VLGFSARILSSD

-314 QTSMIKRYTRN
+314 QTSLIRRYTRN

-330 DGDSAGIKATFKAV
+330 DGDNAGIKATFKAV
-344 NIFLEHGLNVRTVL
+344 NIFLEQGLNVRTVL

-371 HTMDEFQT
+371 HTMDEFQS

-395 LQKQAENDPI
+395 LQKQAANDPI
-405 NKAKFIGEIVD
+405 KRADLIRDIVH
-416 TISLVPDNL
+416 TISLVPDLL
-425 EVERYAKDC
+425 ERNTYLQEC
-434 SSILS
+434 SSILQTS
-439 VKQEN
+439 EEVLAKALKRQLFLNRDKKNKQEATQADITEQ
-444 LYDEIRKRINYRQRL
+444 LIHDTPITEKQEI
-459 QNKQR
+459 
-464 TKEEEQD
+464 
-471 TNENTQEVD
+471 
-480 EHTKKSDENELILI
+480 EL
-494 ANPDYAQEKAIIE
+494 NPDYEQEKAIIE
-507 ILFKYGNTMTRQEVF
+507 ILFKYGEMMTRQEVF

-539 VCDIVNDDIHFNDVL
+539 VCDIVNDDIHFNDAL
-554 FGKIFELYRH
+554 FGKIFELYRQ
-564 SIYEE
+564 SIYDE
-569 NTVPAIDSFISNEEE
+569 NAVPEIDLFKSNEDE
-584 QIRNLA
+584 QIQKLA

-604 SEKNISV
+604 LEKNISV

-647 KTTTEPEAMMEL
+647 KTTTEPDVMMEL
-659 VIKHKQFTLIRN
+659 LFKHKQFTLIRN
-671 KIAKQLHQVFSS
+671 KIAKQLRQVFSS

>member
-1 MIGFDVIFF
+1 
-10 CPTFATNCKA
+10 

-405 NKAKFIGEIVD
+405 KRADLIRDIVY
-416 TISLVPDNL
+416 TISLVPDLL
-425 EVERYAKDC
+425 ERNTYLQEC
-434 SSILS
+434 SSILQTS
-439 VKQEN
+439 EEVLGKALKKQLFLNRDKKNKQEDPQPAIAEQVI
-444 LYDEIRKRINYRQRL
+444 LDTPKAEKQEI
-459 QNKQR
+459 
-464 TKEEEQD
+464 
-471 TNENTQEVD
+471 
-480 EHTKKSDENELILI
+480 EL
-494 ANPDYAQEKAIIE
+494 NPDYAQEKAIIE

-522 GDDDTL
+522 GENDAL
-528 EYKDVLTAAYI
+528 EYKDVLTAAYV
-539 VCDIVNDDIHFNDVL
+539 VCDIVNDDIRFTDVL

>member
-1 MIGFDVIFF
+1 
-10 CPTFATNCKA
+10 
-20 MIKHEDIVKIL
+20 MIKHDDKVKIL

-87 VAFLMKHEHYTYPEA
+87 VSFLMKHEHYTYPEA

-172 RKWGLGYCKDSWDD
+172 RKWGLGYCKDSWDN
-186 FCTAAKA
+186 FCLAAKA

-200 MVAAGVVIKNE
+200 MLAAGLVIKNE
-211 NTGKVYDRF
+211 NTGKLYDRF

-227 IYNVGGR
+227 IYNIGGR
-234 VLGFSARILTSD
+234 VLGFSARILSSD

-314 QTSMIKRYTRN
+314 QTTLIRRYTRN

-330 DGDSAGIKATFKAV
+330 DGDNAGIKATFKAV
-344 NIFLEHGLNVRTVL
+344 NIFLEQGLNVRTVL

-371 HTMDEFQT
+371 HTMDEFQS

-395 LQKQAENDPI
+395 LQKQAANDPI
-405 NKAKFIGEIVD
+405 KRADLIRDIVH
-416 TISLVPDNL
+416 TISLVPDLL
-425 EVERYAKDC
+425 ERNTYLQEC
-434 SSILS
+434 SSILQTS
-439 VKQEN
+439 EEVLAKALKRQLFLNRDKKNKQEATQADITEQ
-444 LYDEIRKRINYRQRL
+444 LIHDTPITEKQEI
-459 QNKQR
+459 
-464 TKEEEQD
+464 
-471 TNENTQEVD
+471 
-480 EHTKKSDENELILI
+480 EL
-494 ANPDYAQEKAIIE
+494 NPDYEQEKAIIE
-507 ILFKYGNTMTRQEVF
+507 ILFKYGEMMTRQEVF

-539 VCDIVNDDIHFNDVL
+539 VCDIVNDDIHFNDAL
-554 FGKIFELYRH
+554 FGKIFELYRQ
-564 SIYEE
+564 SIYDE
-569 NTVPAIDSFISNEEE
+569 NAVPEIDLFKSNEDE
-584 QIRNLA
+584 QIQKLA

-604 SEKNISV
+604 LEKNISV

-647 KTTTEPEAMMEL
+647 KTTTEPDVMMEL
-659 VIKHKQFTLIRN
+659 LFKHKQFTLIRN
-671 KIAKQLHQVFSS
+671 KIAKQLRQVFSS

>member
-1 MIGFDVIFF
+1 
-10 CPTFATNCKA
+10 
-20 MIKHEDIVKIL
+20 MIKHDDKVKIL
-31 EAAQIADVVGAFV
+31 EAAQIVDVVGAFV

-87 VAFLMKHEHYTYPEA
+87 VSFLMKHEHYTYPEA

-172 RKWGLGYCKDSWDD
+172 RKWGLGYCKDSWDN
-186 FCTAAKA
+186 FCLAAKA

-200 MVAAGVVIKNE
+200 MLAAGLVIKNE
-211 NTGKVYDRF
+211 NTGKLYDRF

-227 IYNVGGR
+227 IYNIGGR
-234 VLGFSARILTSD
+234 VLGFSARILSSD

-314 QTSMIKRYTRN
+314 QTTLIRRYTRN

-330 DGDSAGIKATFKAV
+330 DGDNAGIKATFKAV
-344 NIFLEHGLNVRTVL
+344 NIFLEQGLNVRTVL

-371 HTMDEFQT
+371 HTMDEFQS

-395 LQKQAENDPI
+395 LQKQAANDPI
-405 NKAKFIGEIVD
+405 KRADLIRDIVH
-416 TISLVPDNL
+416 TISLVPDLL
-425 EVERYAKDC
+425 ERNTYLQEC
-434 SSILS
+434 SSILQTS
-439 VKQEN
+439 EEVLAKALKRQLFLNRDKKNKQEATQADITEQ
-444 LYDEIRKRINYRQRL
+444 LIHDTPITEKQEI
-459 QNKQR
+459 
-464 TKEEEQD
+464 
-471 TNENTQEVD
+471 
-480 EHTKKSDENELILI
+480 EL
-494 ANPDYAQEKAIIE
+494 NPDYEQEKAIIE
-507 ILFKYGNTMTRQEVF
+507 ILFKYGEMMTRQEVF

-539 VCDIVNDDIHFNDVL
+539 VCDIVNDDIHFNDAL
-554 FGKIFELYRH
+554 FGKIFELYRQ
-564 SIYEE
+564 SIYDE
-569 NTVPAIDSFISNEEE
+569 NAVPEIDLFKSNEDE
-584 QIRNLA
+584 QIQKLA

-604 SEKNISV
+604 LEKNISV

-647 KTTTEPEAMMEL
+647 KTTTEPDVMMEL
-659 VIKHKQFTLIRN
+659 LFKHKQFTLIRN
-671 KIAKQLHQVFSS
+671 KIAKQLRQVFSS

>member
-1 MIGFDVIFF
+1 M
-10 CPTFATNCKA
+10 
-20 MIKHEDIVKIL
+20 
-31 EAAQIADVVGAFV
+31 DVVGAFV

-87 VAFLMKHEHYTYPEA
+87 VSFLMKHEHYTYPEA

-172 RKWGLGYCKDSWDD
+172 RKWGLGYCKDSWDN
-186 FCTAAKA
+186 FCLAAKA

-200 MVAAGVVIKNE
+200 MLAAGLVIKNE
-211 NTGKVYDRF
+211 NTGKLYDRF

-227 IYNVGGR
+227 IYNIGGR
-234 VLGFSARILTSD
+234 VLGFSARILSSD

-314 QTSMIKRYTRN
+314 QTTLIRRYTRN

-330 DGDSAGIKATFKAV
+330 DGDNAGIKATFKAV
-344 NIFLEHGLNVRTVL
+344 NIFLEQGLNVRTVL

-371 HTMDEFQT
+371 HTMDEFQN

-395 LQKQAENDPI
+395 LQKQAANDPI
-405 NKAKFIGEIVD
+405 KRADLIRDIVH
-416 TISLVPDNL
+416 TISLVPDLL
-425 EVERYAKDC
+425 ERNTYLQEC
-434 SSILS
+434 SSILQTS
-439 VKQEN
+439 EEVLAKALKRQLFLNRDKKNKQEATQADITEQ
-444 LYDEIRKRINYRQRL
+444 LIHDTPITEKQEI
-459 QNKQR
+459 
-464 TKEEEQD
+464 
-471 TNENTQEVD
+471 
-480 EHTKKSDENELILI
+480 EL
-494 ANPDYAQEKAIIE
+494 NPDYEQEKAIIE
-507 ILFKYGNTMTRQEVF
+507 ILFKYGEMMTRQEVF

-539 VCDIVNDDIHFNDVL
+539 VCDIVNDDIHFNDAL
-554 FGKIFELYRH
+554 FGKIFELYRQ
-564 SIYEE
+564 SIYDE
-569 NTVPAIDSFISNEEE
+569 NAVPEIDLFKSNEDE
-584 QIRNLA
+584 QIQKLA

-604 SEKNISV
+604 LEKNISV

-647 KTTTEPEAMMEL
+647 KTTTEPDVMMEL
-659 VIKHKQFTLIRN
+659 LFKHKQFTLIRN
-671 KIAKQLHQVFSS
+671 KIAKQLRQVFSS